1 MGPHRIPRLS
11 LQLFITDMLLIP
23 IGLAIASWLRVI
35 LPFGQDI
42 LTSATRFPFLVYV
55 VATLCWSISL
65 VLNGVY
71 DPKRVLR
78 WYNEATRVITA
89 GLLATLL
96 LAGFLYLT
104 FRDISRLQFGYFL
117 FITLLLLLGYRALL
131 RIWYRVR
138 GRSRPGSR
146 KNILILG
153 AGDLGRRIART
164 LQDHSRWGYNL
175 IGFLDDDVIL
185 GESMVRILES
195 VGYQVEVVNNGKEAK
210 AKIQNQFY
218 NLVLLDIRLPDITGI
233 ELLSMINQYS
243 SRTRKIVLT
252 GFPDTNTAIRAVNE
266 KADAYLV
273 KPFDAEKPIEVIKEN
288 LELQKEDLKFTH
300 EKVIE
305 FIKNRVKELDRSYDN
320 INEDYI

>member
-1 MGPHRIPRLS
+1 MEIP
-11 LQLFITDMLLIP
+11 D
-23 IGLAIASWLRVI
+23 
-35 LPFGQDI
+35 
-42 LTSATRFPFLVYV
+42 
-55 VATLCWSISL
+55 
-65 VLNGVY
+65 
-71 DPKRVLR
+71 K
-78 WYNEATRVITA
+78 
-89 GLLATLL
+89 
-96 LAGFLYLT
+96 
-104 FRDISRLQFGYFL
+104 
-117 FITLLLLLGYRALL
+117 
-131 RIWYRVR
+131 
-138 GRSRPGSR
+138 
-146 KNILILG
+146 ILIV
-153 AGDLGRRIART
+153 
-164 LQDHSRWGYNL
+164 
-175 IGFLDDDVIL
+175 DDDVIL

-218 NLVLLDIRLPDITGI
+218 NLILLDIRLPDITGI

-273 KPFDAEKPIEVIKEN
+273 KPFDAEKLIEVIKEN